1 MKKCEHLIRKK
12 LEEYQRN
19 EVKIWKIL
27 GEMSDREI
35 ALSSIGAIAREDGV
49 GRNTLYNHRT
59 AYQHI
64 TECRLKE
71 AERLRKIEIR
81 K

>member
-35 ALSSIGAIAREDGV
+35 ALSSIGAIAREAGV

>member
-35 ALSSIGAIAREDGV
+35 ALSSIGAIAREAGV

-71 AERLRKIEIR
+71 AELLRNIEIR
-81 K
+81 I